1 MPTLVKPMLATLGK
15 PPHGAGWG
23 WEWKWD
29 GARTVAYLDGRGGL
43 RLRSRNDL
51 DVTGSYPELA
61 PLARVEQ
68 PMVLDGE
75 IVALDASGA
84 PSFGRLQRRMHVR
97 APTAALLRTVP
108 VRFYVF
114 DLLWH
119 AGEDLTGQPYAARRS
134 RLEQFR
140 LPDTTGATAAVP
152 DAFLGDVDPA
162 DLLQVASD
170 NALEGVVAK
179 RLTSRYRPGQRS
191 RDWVKV
197 PLVHTQEF
205 VIVGWTPGSGRREGM
220 IGSLLLGAHNQHGD
234 LVYAGQVGTGL
245 TDAMLHDLHAR
256 LAPLARP
263 DQPLAEPVP
272 REHTRHAQWVEPA
285 LVGEV
290 AYRSTG
296 PGGRL
301 RHPSWRGLRPD
312 RRPYE
317 VEVARTDRQ

>member
-1 MPTLVKPMLATLGK
+1 M
-15 PPHGAGWG
+15 
-23 WEWKWD
+23 
-29 GARTVAYLDGRGGL
+29 AYLDGRGGL
-43 RLRSRNDL
+43 RSRNDH
-51 DVTGSYPELA
+51 DVAGSYPELA
-61 PLARVEQ
+61 TLAGVEQ

-84 PSFGRLQRRMHVR
+84 PSFGRLQQRMHVST
-97 APTAALLRTVP
+97 PTATLLRTVP

-114 DLLWH
+114 DLLWQ
-119 AGEDLTGQPYAARRS
+119 AGEDLTGQPYTARRS
-134 RLEQFR
+134 RLEQLR
-140 LPDTTGATAAVP
+140 LPDMTGAAAAVP

-205 VIVGWTPGSGRREGM
+205 VIMGWTPGGGRREGM

-245 TDAMLHDLHAR
+245 TEAMLHDLHAR
-256 LAPLARP
+256 LE
-263 DQPLAEPVP
+263 PLAEPVP
-272 REHTRHAQWVEPA
+272 REHARHAKWVEPA

-290 AYRSTG
+290 AYRAWS
-296 PGGRL
+296 PDRRL

-312 RRPYE
+312 RDPAVIKRSSGG
-317 VEVARTDRQ
+317 ADM